1 MIITGKCKKANGT
14 NNRLKTLNS
23 LKKLYA
29 KNNDDLSKSN
39 AMLSRIRNANTKM
52 QTLNNTKTALKAY
65 PL

>member
-1 MIITGKCKKANGT
+1 MQKSKQHKQQAQNVKLSQKII
-14 NNRLKTLNS
+14 R
-23 LKKLYA
+23 